1 HGETLTQT
9 STLSKE
15 NYAYDNA
22 GQLTEA
28 QETPAGKACT
38 TRLYAYDEES
48 DRTSLTTRTSSNE
61 TCPTEGGSTERH
73 VYDEADRLTDEGV
86 TYEALGNIT
95 KLPATDAGQY
105 ELASSYYLDGQVATQ
120 TQHEKTIA
128 YAYDPEERTR
138 ETTTTVKGKA
148 EPTTISHYAASGDAV
163 AWTSEQEGKAW
174 TRDIPGIDGT
184 LTSIQNSS
192 GTTTLQLHDLKGDIV
207 ATAGLSETETKRLS
221 TYNTTKLGVPTEN
234 KEPPKYAWLGTTG
247 VTSELSS
254 GAIAKDGKTY
264 VPLTGEPLQTEPIKL
279 PLPVKSWGT
288 YEREEDPVEWGA
300 ISAAE
305 DVAEYEAAK
314 HAAEDGELKIE
325 DPIYHYRAWE
335 AKEKSKELL
344 ELVAAGGLT
353 SALGTLFG
361 TVADWVDGYIE

>member
-86 TYEALGNIT
+86 TYEALRNIT
-95 KLPATDAGQY
+95 KLPATDAGQD
-105 ELASSYYLDGQVATQ
+105 EPPRSYHLDGQVATQ

-148 EPTTISHYAASGDAV
+148 
-163 AWTSEQEGKAW
+163 
-174 TRDIPGIDGT
+174 
-184 LTSIQNSS
+184 
-192 GTTTLQLHDLKGDIV
+192 
-207 ATAGLSETETKRLS
+207 
-221 TYNTTKLGVPTEN
+221 
-234 KEPPKYAWLGTTG
+234 
-247 VTSELSS
+247 
-254 GAIAKDGKTY
+254 
-264 VPLTGEPLQTEPIKL
+264 
-279 PLPVKSWGT
+279 
-288 YEREEDPVEWGA
+288 
-300 ISAAE
+300 
-305 DVAEYEAAK
+305 
-314 HAAEDGELKIE
+314 
-325 DPIYHYRAWE
+325 
-335 AKEKSKELL
+335 
-344 ELVAAGGLT
+344 
-353 SALGTLFG
+353 
-361 TVADWVDGYIE
+361 